1 MEYNCPGCGKAFEI
15 TESGVYKCNN
25 CGGLFQFVAEE
36 AKQEI
41 AIPAERLVSSMCPMC
56 KGVIPHGAKK
66 CQHCG
71 SWIGEKPPSIGI
83 YILLWLFTPTA
94 VLGIPFVYTKQGYW
108 AAMTALMALVG
119 IYFLVRDDGSIV
131 FLFIYYLIA
140 FISGIRHIAQLQR

>member
-1 MEYNCPGCGKAFEI
+1 MEYKCPGCGKAFEI
-15 TESGVYKCNN
+15 TESGIYKCDK
-25 CGGLFQFVAEE
+25 CGDLFQFIAE
-36 AKQEI
+36 ATPSPSPVLDKIQY
-41 AIPAERLVSSMCPMC
+41 SQCPMC
-56 KGVIPHGAKK
+56 KGVIPPDVKK

-119 IYFLVRDDGSIV
+119 IYFFLRDDGSIV
-131 FLFIYYLIA
+131 FLFTYYLIA
-140 FISGIRHIAQLQR
+140 FISGIRHIVRLQR